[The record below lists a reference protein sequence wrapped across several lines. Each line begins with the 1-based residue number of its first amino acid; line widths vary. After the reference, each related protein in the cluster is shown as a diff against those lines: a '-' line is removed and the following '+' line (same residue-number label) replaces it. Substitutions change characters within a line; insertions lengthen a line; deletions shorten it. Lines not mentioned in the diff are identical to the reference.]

1 MQGPANRLAKFG
13 LGSSETTTNPS
24 LHSNQAIFES
34 GRSES
39 QVGRVLGLSW
49 TDLVTLINKLFF

>member
-1 MQGPANRLAKFG
+1 MQGPANRLAEFG
-13 LGSSETTTNPS
+13 LGSLKTTTDPS
-24 LHSNQAIFES
+24 LHLDRAIFES

-39 QVGRVLGLSW
+39 QVGQVLDLSW